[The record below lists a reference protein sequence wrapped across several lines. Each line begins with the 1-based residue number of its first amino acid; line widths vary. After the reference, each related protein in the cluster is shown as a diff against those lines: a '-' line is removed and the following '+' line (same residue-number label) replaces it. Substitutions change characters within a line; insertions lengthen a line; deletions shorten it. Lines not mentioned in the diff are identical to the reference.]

1 MAAGRVFAAGDGDLC
16 GRAFSM
22 RNSAWNIIK
31 QPLLSSVGRAWD
43 CNRFSGIPRSLVR
56 SRKKGMGPSKQSK
69 SFVVE
74 EEGGA
79 IYFGSFKKGFRT
91 LFFAPNTVETLE
103 CMADLL
109 KRPAVTLW

>member
-1 MAAGRVFAAGDGDLC
+1 
-16 GRAFSM
+16 
-22 RNSAWNIIK
+22 
-31 QPLLSSVGRAWD
+31 
-43 CNRFSGIPRSLVR
+43 
-56 SRKKGMGPSKQSK
+56 MGPSKQSK